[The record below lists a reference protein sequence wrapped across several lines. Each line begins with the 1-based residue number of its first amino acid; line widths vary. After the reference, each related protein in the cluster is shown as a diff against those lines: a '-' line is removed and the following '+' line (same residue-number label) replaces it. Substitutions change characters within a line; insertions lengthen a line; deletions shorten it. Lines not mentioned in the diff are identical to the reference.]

1 MVLAMVMRMS
11 ALLKGMAANPM
22 YSENALL
29 VEMQVLVEDLVSQ
42 LLQPRS
48 LVELAVEEVVKEGL
62 SPKVTD
68 ASRIL
73 IQDHL
78 FARMTLLKDFLVG
91 AAACDEDEGG
101 RVAVGEEGEG
111 GRGAE
116 EGGRGLRQG
125 HWTCKPA
132 ALTPPKFDPEI
143 YARITF

>member
-78 FARMTLLKDFLVG
+78 FDRMTLLKDFLVG

-111 GRGAE
+111 GRGVE
-116 EGGRGLRQG
+116 EGG
-125 HWTCKPA
+125 
-132 ALTPPKFDPEI
+132 
-143 YARITF
+143 

>member
-1 MVLAMVMRMS
+1 MALAMVMRMS

-22 YSENALL
+22 YSENALM
-29 VEMQVLVEDLVSQ
+29 VEMQLLVEDLVSQ

-91 AAACDEDEGG
+91 AAACDEDKGG

-111 GRGAE
+111 GRGVE

-132 ALTPPKFDPEI
+132 ALTPQKFDSEI
-143 YARITF
+143 FARITF

>member
-42 LLQPRS
+42 ILQPRS

-78 FARMTLLKDFLVG
+78 FARITL
-91 AAACDEDEGG
+91 
-101 RVAVGEEGEG
+101 
-111 GRGAE
+111 
-116 EGGRGLRQG
+116 
-125 HWTCKPA
+125 
-132 ALTPPKFDPEI
+132 
-143 YARITF
+143 